1 MTSKEKEFVDVRDA
15 VETVQR
21 HLHLIVLQ
29 NSSLKFLSEAKEKK
43 SLVLISIENCL
54 NKLNSIINDID

>member
-21 HLHLIVLQ
+21 HLHLIILQ
-29 NSSLKFLSEAKEKK
+29 NSLLKFLSEAKEKK
-43 SLVLISIENCL
+43 KSRFNFYR
-54 NKLNSIINDID
+54 KLFE